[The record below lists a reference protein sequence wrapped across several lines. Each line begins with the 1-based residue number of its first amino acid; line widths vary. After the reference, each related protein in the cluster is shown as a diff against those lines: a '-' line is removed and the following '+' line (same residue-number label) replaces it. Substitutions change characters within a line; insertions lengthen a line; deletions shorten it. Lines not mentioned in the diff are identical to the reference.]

1 MYCTNVCSI
10 LKFFMYF
17 SAFVSETSR
26 SVGVE
31 VAVLSCPYHP
41 DAILME
47 DYHAGDMICP
57 DCGLIVGDR

>member
-1 MYCTNVCSI
+1 LIVHFN
-10 LKFFMYF
+10 FF
-17 SAFVSETSR
+17 AVVSEPSR
-26 SVGVE
+26 AVGVK
-31 VAVLSCPYHP
+31 VASLSCRYHP